1 MQTRFRQNRNRLLV
15 ERSKPDIRDTKYI
28 HARQE
33 NSQKTSKDQKPEFRI
48 AEVQARARRNRNRK
62 QRMS

>member
-1 MQTRFRQNRNRLLV
+1 MQTRIRQNRNRLLV

-48 AEVQARARRNRNRK
+48 AEVQARARWNQNRK
-62 QRMS
+62 QRVS